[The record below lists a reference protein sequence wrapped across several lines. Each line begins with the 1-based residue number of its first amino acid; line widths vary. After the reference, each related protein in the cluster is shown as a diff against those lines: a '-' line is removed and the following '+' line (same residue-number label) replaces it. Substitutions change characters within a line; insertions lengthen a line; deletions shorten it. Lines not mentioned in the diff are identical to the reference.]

1 MSDSQG
7 PKGFSYYGPRAALCL
22 GVYSLVALGV
32 QTNPEDG
39 AAQAAEAVTL
49 SWSNIEPTLSTSILA
64 DGSSIVPEALTVN
77 LSHGNQWD
85 GVVNLFASS
94 GNLEVINERAGTDLD
109 YQRDA
114 TCLSLASYI
123 AARSG
128 QDRISAAQALQ
139 RNTAEGGSPC
149 DTSSYNANF
158 LDIGL
163 ELTEGG
169 FANLDDRL
177 WAESQQVA
185 LMLMDGPL
193 ADPDAAPRQARPFYQ
208 RAIDMVVTGVAPIV
222 RG

>member
-7 PKGFSYYGPRAALCL
+7 PKGLTYYGPRAALCL

-32 QTNPEDG
+32 QTNPGDG

-49 SWSNIEPTLSTSILA
+49 SWNNIEPSLSTSILA
-64 DGSSIVPEALTVN
+64 DGQTIVPEALTVN
-77 LSHGNQWD
+77 LSQGNEWD
-85 GVVNLFASS
+85 GIVEKFSLA
-94 GNLEVINERAGTDLD
+94 GNLEVISDRAGTDLD

-139 RNTAEGGSPC
+139 RNTPEGGSPC

-158 LDIGL
+158 LGIGM
-163 ELTEGG
+163 ELSEGG

-177 WAESQQVA
+177 WQESQQVA

-193 ADPDAAPRQARPFYQ
+193 ADPEAAPRQARPAYQ
-208 RAIDMVVTGVAPIV
+208 RVIDMVVTGVAPVI

>member
-1 MSDSQG
+1 MSDQG
-7 PKGFSYYGPRAALCL
+7 PKGLSYYGPRAALCL

-32 QTNPEDG
+32 NTNPQDG
-39 AAQAAEAVTL
+39 VASAEAVTL
-49 SWSNIEPTLSTSILA
+49 SWSSMEPTLSTSMLT
-64 DGSSIVPEALTVN
+64 DGASVVPQALTLN
-77 LSHGNQWD
+77 LSEGSEWD
-85 GVVNLFASS
+85 GIVHSFVDGGKL
-94 GNLEVINERAGTDLD
+94 GVIDARAGTDLD

-114 TCLSLASYI
+114 TCLSLAAYI

-139 RNTAEGGSPC
+139 RNTPEGGSPC
-149 DTSSYNANF
+149 DTNTYSDSF

-163 ELTEGG
+163 ELTQGG

-185 LMLMDGPL
+185 LLLMDGPL
-193 ADPDAAPRQARPFYQ
+193 ADPEAAPREARPLYQ

>member
-1 MSDSQG
+1 MSE

-32 QTNPEDG
+32 NTNPQD
-39 AAQAAEAVTL
+39 AAAGGIASAEAVTL
-49 SWSNIEPTLSTSILA
+49 SWSSIEPTLSTSMLA
-64 DGSSIVPEALTVN
+64 DGQSIVPQAATVN
-77 LSHGNQWD
+77 LSEGNEWD
-85 GVVNLFASS
+85 GVVRLFAES
-94 GNLEVINERAGTDLD
+94 GNLSVIDARAGTDLD

-114 TCLSLASYI
+114 TCLSLAAYI

-139 RNTAEGGSPC
+139 RNTPEGGSPC
-149 DTSSYNANF
+149 DTNTYSSNF
-158 LDIGL
+158 LDIGQ
-163 ELTEGG
+163 ELTTGG

-193 ADPDAAPRQARPFYQ
+193 ADPDASPRQARPLYQ